1 MANNNRTISI
11 NFPFKDDL
19 TDGKLLK
26 MNTTTV
32 DDIRSSLYFFISTKK
47 GERWYDPNFG
57 TKLYEFLFE
66 KNDEITASQIRE
78 SLKAD
83 IERYFNNITIKDI
96 TIDQSEET
104 NKLTINISFIY
115 TNLYNTV
122 DDNISFVFGI

>member
-11 NFPFKDDL
+11 NFPFKDD
-19 TDGKLLK
+19 TVGGKLLK

-47 GERWYDPNFG
+47 GERWYDPEFG

-66 KNDEITASQIRE
+66 KNDVTTASQIRE
-78 SLKAD
+78 SLKTD
-83 IERYFNNITIKDI
+83 IEKYFNNVTIKYI
-96 TIDQSEET
+96 NIDQSEET
-104 NKLTINISFIY
+104 NKLTIDISFIY

-122 DDNISFVFGI
+122 DDNISLVFNT